1 MRSRSFTI
9 NRNTQSVANLL
20 NVRCSEDL
28 PLRFLCGLR
37 GLCVKRGCLNAK
49 PAKIAKGRKVWCTA
63 GTGHLKGLAFLV
75 FLILSVALT
84 TGAQRIAILI
94 PDKAE
99 SSRAFANSLTERS
112 SLRVLDLDL
121 SESAFR
127 SVSISNPFNLTRDEA
142 KQIGAAIG
150 CDFFIVTRSAT
161 QRRSSFQRKEYYEAF
176 AAIHVFS
183 SRSGRMVL
191 WQLPR
196 FEGAKAE
203 AAAKALDTSILSIA
217 AEIDAA
223 ILKANKTEMDG
234 PPLPAMEE
242 PPDAASPLA
251 KGFRAPIP
259 FRRIKPE
266 YTEIAALFDVAA
278 TVEITVDLDA
288 TGTILRTEITRSA
301 GYGLDEAVEKA
312 VRTMNWLAASRD
324 GKPLAMRILLRYNFK
339 KVDKN

>member
-1 MRSRSFTI
+1 LKFQISNI
-9 NRNTQSVANLL
+9 
-20 NVRCSEDL
+20 
-28 PLRFLCGLR
+28 GLF
-37 GLCVKRGCLNAK
+37 
-49 PAKIAKGRKVWCTA
+49 
-63 GTGHLKGLAFLV
+63 AFL
-75 FLILSVALT
+75 FLNFVSAT
-84 TGAQRIAILI
+84 AAQRLAILT

-99 SSRAFANSLTERS
+99 SSRLFADSLTEKT
-112 SLRVLDLDL
+112 SLRVLDSDL
-121 SESAFR
+121 SEAAFR

-150 CDFFIVTRSAT
+150 CDYFIVTRSAT

-176 AAIHVFS
+176 AAMHVFS
-183 SRSGRMVL
+183 ARSGRMVL

-196 FEGAKAE
+196 FEAAKAD
-203 AAAKALDTSILSIA
+203 AAAKALDISIQSIA
-217 AEIDAA
+217 TEIDVA
-223 ILKANKTEMDG
+223 IRKANKTEIDE
-234 PPLPAMEE
+234 PQLPAMEE

-288 TGTILRTEITRSA
+288 AGTILRTEITRSA
-301 GYGLDEAVEKA
+301 GFGLDEAVEKA
-312 VRTMNWLAASRD
+312 VRTMNWLSASRD
-324 GKPLAMRILLRYNFK
+324 GKPLAMRFLLRYNFK

>member
-1 MRSRSFTI
+1 
-9 NRNTQSVANLL
+9 LL
-20 NVRCSEDL
+20 LCIFALNF
-28 PLRFLCGLR
+28 PL
-37 GLCVKRGCLNAK
+37 A
-49 PAKIAKGRKVWCTA
+49 
-63 GTGHLKGLAFLV
+63 
-75 FLILSVALT
+75 
-84 TGAQRIAILI
+84 AQRVSILT

-99 SSRAFANSLTERS
+99 SSRAFAEALAEKS
-112 SLRVLDLDL
+112 SLRVLDPDL

-127 SVSISNPFNLTRDEA
+127 SVSISDPFNLTRDEA

-161 QRRSSFQRKEYYEAF
+161 QRRNSFQRKEYYEAF

-191 WQLPR
+191 WRLPR
-196 FEGAKAE
+196 FEAAKAD
-203 AAAKALDTSILSIA
+203 AAAKALDISMPSIA

-223 ILKANKTEMDG
+223 ILKANKSEIDE

-266 YTEIAALFDVAA
+266 YTEMAALFDVAA

-288 TGTILRTEITRSA
+288 AGTILRTEITRSA
-301 GYGLDEAVEKA
+301 GYGLDEAAEKA

-324 GKPLAMRILLRYNFK
+324 GKPLAMRFLLRYNFK

>member
-1 MRSRSFTI
+1 MRSRSCTI
-9 NRNTQSVANLL
+9 IKHSK
-20 NVRCSEDL
+20 
-28 PLRFLCGLR
+28 LRIQNGLFF
-37 GLCVKRGCLNAK
+37 A
-49 PAKIAKGRKVWCTA
+49 
-63 GTGHLKGLAFLV
+63 
-75 FLILSVALT
+75 FLILNFAFAAT
-84 TGAQRIAILI
+84 AQRLAILT
-94 PDKAE
+94 PDNGESSKVFAE
-99 SSRAFANSLTERS
+99 SMTERS

-150 CDFFIVTRSAT
+150 CDYFIVTRSAT
-161 QRRSSFQRKEYYEAF
+161 QRRSSFAKKEYYESF

-191 WQLPR
+191 WRLPR
-196 FEGAKAE
+196 FEAAKAD
-203 AAAKALDTSILSIA
+203 AAAKALDISIA
-217 AEIDAA
+217 SIATEIEAA
-223 ILKANKTEMDG
+223 ILNANKAEFDE
-234 PPLPAMEE
+234 PPLPSMEE
-242 PPDAASPLA
+242 PPDPSSPLA

-266 YTEIAALFDVAA
+266 YTEIAALFDVTA
-278 TVEITVDLDA
+278 TVEITVDLDPA
-288 TGTILRTEITRSA
+288 GTILRTEITRSA

-324 GKPLAMRILLRYNFK
+324 GKPLAMRFLLRYNFK